1 MDFLESAKLPDEL
14 GYQLDPDNYEV
25 LESDKGLS
33 GYKGVNWTK
42 GSLGKFKERVAS
54 GEITEGCLLIESVDR
69 FGRLEGYDAVGNFM
83 FLITRNID
91 IIEVET
97 GQIYSY
103 KLEHKLSMLS
113 TSIERA
119 YQESKRKSRISKK
132 SWQNR
137 KSVAVEKRSAL
148 NNNTPDW
155 LALSDDK
162 HSYNIDHE
170 QVTLIARMFNLYA
183 SGVGVTDIVKTLNS
197 EGHKNNGRNWNTVT
211 LYNKLRDRRLNGYLV
226 GKYKTIP
233 KKDSEST
240 SEIEHRVLSNRKLKE
255 EANINAIRIYP
266 IVIED
271 ELFSKV
277 QMLMDK
283 NVQGRKPKSTTSKQR
298 NLFNGISKCM
308 YCGSPMIVQAMS
320 KGGQYLRCYR
330 ERSKNGICDSKLIR
344 YVETE
349 RFLLNYIQGLNL
361 ELIYEPDDVENNNI
375 DALRNQLVAVNAK
388 IDELNGNMKN
398 AVDED
403 DLILLL
409 SFKRKRVTER
419 DELTTKINLLENEDS
434 VLTLNYNYDIEE
446 ICNHENS
453 TLRRKTNIHI
463 GKIINTIKCGRYDY
477 GKEVRYIFD
486 IAYHKDILRHVLITD
501 NRCNLVTNISIRK
514 KGECTVYITPSF
526 KLIVNDSHVEHDD
539 AVVLEQEKTI
549 NDPSIP
555 TMFTTEEPLNLIDY
569 SLLMNYVDG
578 VEGAEKVALW
588 LRENQN
594 FLLS

>member
-1 MDFLESAKLPDEL
+1 MDFLDSAKLPDEL
-14 GYQLDPDNYEV
+14 GYQLDPNNYEV

-137 KSVAVEKRSAL
+137 KSVAVEKKGAL

-162 HSYNIDHE
+162 QSYNIDHE
-170 QVTLIARMFNLYA
+170 QVTLITRMFNLYA

-197 EGHKNNGRNWNTVT
+197 EGYKNNGRNWNTVT

-233 KKDSEST
+233 KKDNEST
-240 SEIEHRVLSNRKLKE
+240 AETEQRVLSNKKAKE

-277 QMLMDK
+277 QILMDK

-330 ERSKNGICDSKLIR
+330 ERSKNGICESKLIR

-361 ELIYEPDDVENNNI
+361 ELIFEPDDAENNNI
-375 DALRNQLVAVNAK
+375 DALQNQLVAVNAK

-409 SFKRKRVTER
+409 SFKRKRVAER
-419 DELTTKINLLENEDS
+419 DELITKINLLENEDS
-434 VLTLNYNYDIEE
+434 VLTLNYNYDVEE
-446 ICNHENS
+446 ICNHDNS

-463 GKIINTIKCGRYDY
+463 GKIIKAIKCGRYDY
-477 GKEVRYIFD
+477 GEEVRYIFD

-514 KGECTVYITPSF
+514 KGECTVYMTPSF
-526 KLIVNDSHVEHDD
+526 KLIVNDSNVEHDD
-539 AVVLEQEKTI
+539 SVVLEHEKTI

-555 TMFTTEEPLNLIDY
+555 TIITTEEPLNLIDY

-578 VEGAEKVALW
+578 VEGAEKVGSW
-588 LRENQN
+588 LRDNQISL
-594 FLLS
+594 FS

>member
-1 MDFLESAKLPDEL
+1 MDFLDSAKLPDEL
-14 GYQLDPDNYEV
+14 GYQLDPNNYEV

-162 HSYNIDHE
+162 NSYNIDHE
-170 QVTLIARMFNLYA
+170 QVTLITRMFNLYA

-197 EGHKNNGRNWNTVT
+197 EGYKNNGKNWNTVT

-233 KKDSEST
+233 KKDNEST
-240 SEIEHRVLSNRKLKE
+240 AETEQRVLSNKKAKE

-277 QMLMDK
+277 QILMDK

-330 ERSKNGICDSKLIR
+330 ERSKNGICESKLIR

-361 ELIYEPDDVENNNI
+361 ELIFEPDDAENNNI
-375 DALRNQLVAVNAK
+375 DALQNQLVAVNAK

-409 SFKRKRVTER
+409 SFKRKRVAER
-419 DELTTKINLLENEDS
+419 DELITKINLLENEDS
-434 VLTLNYNYDIEE
+434 VLTLNYNYDVEE
-446 ICNHENS
+446 ICNHDNS

-463 GKIINTIKCGRYDY
+463 GKIIKTIKCGRYDY
-477 GKEVRYIFD
+477 GEEVRYIFD

-514 KGECTVYITPSF
+514 KGECTVYMTPSF
-526 KLIVNDSHVEHDD
+526 KLIVNDSNVEHDD

-555 TMFTTEEPLNLIDY
+555 TIITTEEPLNLIDY

-578 VEGAEKVALW
+578 VEGAEKVGLW
-588 LRENQN
+588 LRKNQN
-594 FLLS
+594 LLFS